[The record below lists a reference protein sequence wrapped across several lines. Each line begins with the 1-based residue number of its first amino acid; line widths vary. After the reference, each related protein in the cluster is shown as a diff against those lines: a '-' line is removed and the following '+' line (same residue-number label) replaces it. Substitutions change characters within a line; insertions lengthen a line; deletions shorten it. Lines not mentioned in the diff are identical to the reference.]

1 MAVPILPIVNT
12 ILRHTMIMA
21 TRMTI
26 SSTLVS
32 GPIEVVWLS
41 DESVEAIRY
50 NGEPLPKAVSDR
62 LGSIQLSKGRIVL
75 PSELSSIIVDLLDA
89 VALLPTNERR
99 KKIFL
104 ADRIFEHL
112 VVRVLGPNPKLEG
125 MIWRSILGIVWQW
138 EDQHEE
144 VHKGT
149 PYYFMG
155 ATYLGSGDVPS
166 AYSCFFSALEE
177 DKRNFPHIPKNLKDA
192 PAYLTT
198 SLVDNPGN
206 ALYNDVV
213 VPLRAT
219 LQSFIDGYNTRTGG
233 NLKIQDLDR
242 KFLQADSFEDI
253 KRFFVANFH
262 EVYHLGA
269 LNSTRMIKNDYSRLK
284 VIDSLF
290 NFGLIVDQM
299 LESRFL
305 KGAPKKDMANAVYR
319 FALNLGWTAAGSS
332 KNAGEFIS
340 KIRPKPNEG
349 SPDEVLPAF
358 LEGTCTYDGG
368 PVDARM
374 RTIIGAYHLRNYGGH
389 HLDGSDILVNRYADV
404 LEMAM
409 DSFFAAVEAL

>member
-1 MAVPILPIVNT
+1 
-12 ILRHTMIMA
+12 MIIA
-21 TRMTI
+21 TRMTLP
-26 SSTLVS
+26 SALVS
-32 GPIEVVWLS
+32 GPVEVVWQS
-41 DESVEAIRY
+41 DESVETIRY
-50 NGEPLPKAVSDR
+50 NGEPLLKAVNDR

-75 PSELSSIIVDLLDA
+75 PSELSSIIVNLLDA
-89 VALLPTNERR
+89 VTLLPPNERR

-104 ADRIFEHL
+104 ADKIFEHL
-112 VVRVLGPNPKLEG
+112 VVRAAVPNPKLEG

-138 EDQHEE
+138 EEQHEE

-149 PYYFMG
+149 PYYFMA

-198 SLVDNPGN
+198 SLVDDPGN

-219 LQSFIDGYNTRTGG
+219 LQSFIDGYNMRARG
-233 NLKIQDLDR
+233 NLEIQDLDR

-262 EVYHLGA
+262 EVYHLSA
-269 LNSTRMIKNDYSRLK
+269 LNSTRMIRNDYSRLK

-305 KGAPKKDMANAVYR
+305 QGAPKKDRDMANAVYR
-319 FALNLGWTAAGSS
+319 LALNFGWTAIGNS

-340 KIRPKPNEG
+340 KIRPRPNDG

-358 LEGTCTYDGG
+358 LDGTCTFDGG
-368 PVDARM
+368 LVDARM
-374 RTIIGAYHLRNYGGH
+374 RAIIGAYHLRNYGGH

-404 LEMAM
+404 LEMVM
-409 DSFFAAVEAL
+409 GSFFVAVEAL